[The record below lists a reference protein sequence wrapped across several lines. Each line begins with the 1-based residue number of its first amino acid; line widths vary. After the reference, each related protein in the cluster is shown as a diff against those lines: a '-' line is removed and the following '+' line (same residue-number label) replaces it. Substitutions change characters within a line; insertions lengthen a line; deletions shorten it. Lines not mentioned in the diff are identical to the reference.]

1 MDLNNNIYIGKNPA
15 CFSNQNVSGDEVTI
29 NGEAFYKITNF
40 NKMRPFFMS
49 IVSNSDHWMFIS
61 STGGLSAGRKNSNYA
76 LFPYY
81 TDDKIT
87 ESSEHTGS
95 KSIFIVR
102 KGEKNFLWE
111 PLSNRQ
117 DGVYEVSRNL
127 YKNAYGNK
135 VIFEEVN
142 HDLQVSFSYEW
153 NSSDDY
159 GFIRQSTLK
168 NLANTAVDIRLLD
181 GIQNILPH
189 GVEVALQNSTSNL
202 VDAYKKCELETD
214 SGLGIYSL
222 SAIIV
227 DKAEPSEALK
237 ANVVWSLGLNDS
249 KKLISSTQVND
260 FRRGKTIT
268 EEVDIKAER
277 GAYLLTADLTLKEN
291 AQEQWTIVANV
302 NHTINDIIN
311 ELKKPGLDPRSE
323 VQLFEFANIYAIEDV
338 AVGMIVPGIVTNITR
353 FGAFVDIG
361 VKQDGLVHVS
371 EIAHQY
377 ITDPSEFLKLGQKVQ
392 VKITEID
399 IARKRIALSIKQ
411 TSDAPAKTASSK
423 PAAPKPAPDQDL
435 SSLSVNDA
443 LQALKKRFGK

>member
-1 MDLNNNIYIGKNPA
+1 MTHKQIHLGQQIRQTSNIEVGGKYVNIEGETYYQIKNYDQMKD
-15 CFSNQNVSGDEVTI
+15 FFISVVSD
-29 NGEAFYKITNF
+29 
-40 NKMRPFFMS
+40 
-49 IVSNSDHWMFIS
+49 SDHWMFIS
-61 STGGLSAGRKNSNYA
+61 TRGGLSAGRINSENA

-268 EEVDIKAER
+268 EEVDIKKCGWPA
-277 GAYLLTADLTLKEN
+277 GTSNLYDDDLK
-291 AQEQWTIVANV
+291 
-302 NHTINDIIN
+302 
-311 ELKKPGLDPRSE
+311 
-323 VQLFEFANIYAIEDV
+323 
-338 AVGMIVPGIVTNITR
+338 
-353 FGAFVDIG
+353 
-361 VKQDGLVHVS
+361 
-371 EIAHQY
+371 
-377 ITDPSEFLKLGQKVQ
+377 
-392 VKITEID
+392 
-399 IARKRIALSIKQ
+399 
-411 TSDAPAKTASSK
+411 
-423 PAAPKPAPDQDL
+423 
-435 SSLSVNDA
+435 
-443 LQALKKRFGK
+443 

>member
-277 GAYLLTADLTLKEN
+277 
-291 AQEQWTIVANV
+291 
-302 NHTINDIIN
+302 
-311 ELKKPGLDPRSE
+311 
-323 VQLFEFANIYAIEDV
+323 
-338 AVGMIVPGIVTNITR
+338 
-353 FGAFVDIG
+353 
-361 VKQDGLVHVS
+361 
-371 EIAHQY
+371 
-377 ITDPSEFLKLGQKVQ
+377 
-392 VKITEID
+392 
-399 IARKRIALSIKQ
+399 
-411 TSDAPAKTASSK
+411 
-423 PAAPKPAPDQDL
+423 
-435 SSLSVNDA
+435 
-443 LQALKKRFGK
+443 